1 MKNRMLSK
9 RVYFTVS
16 SLMMLVLFMFQFS
29 GIIRK
34 KYNNFDENKY
44 AVSEK
49 NDLNNNNVFTVLT
62 DEDKVVK
69 SISGYIVY
77 IGDINTKTGNTV
89 YEWCNYT
96 KRNLLVY
103 KTVSQYHRYNEKYPD
118 AVLIDSDYVNIDSD
132 IDTFSLLTDYGI
144 NLVFCTLPSYSAI
157 SGNQRFEQLVR
168 NKSAQRICQCFR
180 IKALQWLFT
189 WR

>member
-77 IGDINTKTGNTV
+77 
-89 YEWCNYT
+89 
-96 KRNLLVY
+96 L
-103 KTVSQYHRYNEKYPD
+103 S
-118 AVLIDSDYVNIDSD
+118 LIHI
-132 IDTFSLLTDYGI
+132 
-144 NLVFCTLPSYSAI
+144 
-157 SGNQRFEQLVR
+157 
-168 NKSAQRICQCFR
+168 
-180 IKALQWLFT
+180 
-189 WR
+189 

>member
-103 KTVSQYHRYNEKYPD
+103 KTVSQYHRYN
-118 AVLIDSDYVNIDSD
+118 
-132 IDTFSLLTDYGI
+132 
-144 NLVFCTLPSYSAI
+144 
-157 SGNQRFEQLVR
+157 
-168 NKSAQRICQCFR
+168 
-180 IKALQWLFT
+180 
-189 WR
+189 

>member
-62 DEDKVVK
+62 DEDILYTLEILIQRQEIQYTSGVIIL
-69 SISGYIVY
+69 SGISL
-77 IGDINTKTGNTV
+77 
-89 YEWCNYT
+89 YT
-96 KRNLLVY
+96 KQSHNITDIMRNIPMPFL
-103 KTVSQYHRYNEKYPD
+103 
-118 AVLIDSDYVNIDSD
+118 
-132 IDTFSLLTDYGI
+132 
-144 NLVFCTLPSYSAI
+144 
-157 SGNQRFEQLVR
+157 
-168 NKSAQRICQCFR
+168 
-180 IKALQWLFT
+180 
-189 WR
+189 

>member
-49 NDLNNNNVFTVLT
+49 ND
-62 DEDKVVK
+62 
-69 SISGYIVY
+69 
-77 IGDINTKTGNTV
+77 
-89 YEWCNYT
+89 
-96 KRNLLVY
+96 
-103 KTVSQYHRYNEKYPD
+103 
-118 AVLIDSDYVNIDSD
+118 
-132 IDTFSLLTDYGI
+132 
-144 NLVFCTLPSYSAI
+144 YSFD
-157 SGNQRFEQLVR
+157 R
-168 NKSAQRICQCFR
+168 
-180 IKALQWLFT
+180 
-189 WR
+189 

>member
-49 NDLNNNNVFTVLT
+49 NDLNNNNALKASADILYTL
-62 DEDKVVK
+62 EILIQRQEILYMSGVVIL
-69 SISGYIVY
+69 SGISL
-77 IGDINTKTGNTV
+77 
-89 YEWCNYT
+89 YT
-96 KRNLLVY
+96 KQFHNITDIMRNIPMPFL
-103 KTVSQYHRYNEKYPD
+103 
-118 AVLIDSDYVNIDSD
+118 
-132 IDTFSLLTDYGI
+132 
-144 NLVFCTLPSYSAI
+144 
-157 SGNQRFEQLVR
+157 
-168 NKSAQRICQCFR
+168 
-180 IKALQWLFT
+180 
-189 WR
+189 

>member
-69 SISGYIVY
+69 S
-77 IGDINTKTGNTV
+77 
-89 YEWCNYT
+89 
-96 KRNLLVY
+96 
-103 KTVSQYHRYNEKYPD
+103 
-118 AVLIDSDYVNIDSD
+118 
-132 IDTFSLLTDYGI
+132 
-144 NLVFCTLPSYSAI
+144 
-157 SGNQRFEQLVR
+157 NQR
-168 NKSAQRICQCFR
+168 IYC
-180 IKALQWLFT
+180 IH
-189 WR
+189 WRY